1 MKNIMKILAKSRA
14 RKINGSR
21 RGISTIMA
29 NLTMLIIVVAL
40 ASMLFIWAISS
51 FGAYQG
57 GAGYWFSSRSIANQ
71 ERPSVE
77 NVFFAKG
84 SSNCGGAS
92 YCMTLYVRNVGTIPF
107 TISSIYLNS
116 SVYNIVLSPVLVSQ
130 VQTIQFNLVSQSW
143 IKGDVQT
150 ITIATQRG
158 TVIQTTWVP

>member
-1 MKNIMKILAKSRA
+1 MEKIMKIWAKTRA
-14 RKINGSR
+14 RKIRGSR
-21 RGISTIMA
+21 RAISTIMA

-71 ERPSVE
+71 ERPTVE
-77 NVFFAKG
+77 NVFFAN
-84 SSNCGGAS
+84 SPNCSGQA
-92 YCMTLYVRNVGTIPF
+92 YCVTIYVRNVGTIPV
-107 TISSIYLNS
+107 TISSIYINS
-116 SVYNIVLSPVLVSQ
+116 TVYSFSQTILVSQ
-130 VQTIQFNLVSQSW
+130 VQTFSFFLTGGQSW

-150 ITIATQRG
+150 VTIATQRG